1 MAAPIAGRKGRL
13 YADIS
18 VAGSAAAVPIANLNS
33 WNLNR
38 STDKLDVTSFGDGS
52 KKYVVGLPDAQG
64 DISGFWDTSG
74 DQYKLSEAIDGGRK
88 FYLYVTTD
96 DPSKYWFGKAYFDV
110 SVSESVAGA
119 VEVSGSW
126 AVSET
131 LQNVGITA

>member
-18 VAGSAAAVPIANLNS
+18 PAGAGNAIPIANLNQWS
-33 WNLNR
+33 LNR
-38 STDKLDVTSFGDGS
+38 TTEKLDVTAFGDGS
-52 KKYVVGLPDAQG
+52 KAYVVGLPDAQG

-88 FYLYVTTD
+88 FYLYVTAD
-96 DPSKYWFGKAYFDV
+96 DTTKYWFGRAYFDV
-110 SVSESVAGA
+110 SVTESVSGA

-126 AVSET
+126 AVAET
-131 LQNVGITA
+131 LQNHGITS